1 MDSALKELEDNGQVG
16 NTLEAW
22 VVAKCNDW
30 RDIQESNY
38 YAKWDEYYRI
48 WRGIFD
54 AKDKERSSERST
66 LISPATQQAVE
77 SSVSELEEA
86 TFGRGSFF
94 DITDDM
100 DDSER
105 ADIQYLKNKLAT
117 EFQKHNIRKDC
128 GEVILNA
135 AVFGTGIAELVV
147 DDYVDYAP
155 AEQEDDDGLRV
166 IGRNE
171 NRRVCTKMRP
181 VNPKHFRIP
190 DTATS
195 IDDALGVGIEEF
207 VAPDYVWDL
216 QERGVYMD
224 TDTLLA
230 SSATDG
236 DLEDDPSIENYNT
249 DRVKLL
255 RYYGKVPRHLL
266 EEVEGFEATQNHSDT
281 YYTEAVVVIA
291 NDGVLLKAIDNPYL
305 MNDRPVIAFQW
316 DIVPGR
322 FWGRGVC
329 EKGYN
334 PQKALDAELRQR
346 RDAMSMNVAPMIG
359 IDATRLPMLG
369 QKLQIQPG
377 KNILTNGDPREIL
390 HPFRFGDLPQSSYQ
404 ETDTLSR
411 MVQMAT
417 GAVDSAGIAG
427 QINGEATAAGISMS
441 LGAIIKRHKRTLV
454 NFQESFL
461 IPFVRKAAYRYMQFD
476 PENFPVRDYNF
487 HVTTSLGIMAREY
500 EISQMTQLLQTM
512 PPESPGY
519 NLILKSMIDN
529 MNLSNREELIKQ
541 LEAAAQPNPQAQQA
555 AMEAERRA
563 EEVHQAQLQVLAAQ
577 AAESQA
583 RATKYKEEAR
593 LMPLS
598 MQIDMVEATADVNN
612 DAADDFAKAY
622 EIAKFDFEKK
632 KSIAD
637 LALREKSI
645 DNQAR
650 AQRENANGSKQ
661 NGIQQRSDGNQ

>member
-105 ADIQYLKNKLAT
+105 ADIQYLKNKLAK